1 MKILVTGCA
10 GFIGSHTVEYLLSQG
25 VEVIGIDNFDNFYSR
40 EIKLQNLSASHVSPL
55 FTFVEGDICSSS
67 DLSNLPSGISGVI
80 HLAARAG
87 VRPSILNPEAY
98 IHTNISGTQNIL
110 SWMGKRKIRNLVF
123 ASSSS
128 VYGDV
133 TPLPFREDALV
144 AEPVSPYAWTKRCG
158 ELMTF
163 TAHHLNQLSV
173 VNLRIFTA
181 YGPRQ
186 RPDLAIRKFTEL
198 IERGEAIPVY
208 GDGSTARDYTFVQ
221 DLVLGIWKA
230 LVFTQQAK
238 PVYEI
243 INLGSQNPVSLS
255 ELIRIIGKVL
265 GREPVLNYL
274 PMQPGDVIQ
283 TFADTGKAARLL
295 NYSATCTLEKGIEE
309 FYIWMKTPQVS

>member
-186 RPDLAIRKFTEL
+186 RPDLAIRKFQNL
-198 IERGEAIPVY
+198 LSGERQFQSMEMEA
-208 GDGSTARDYTFVQ
+208 
-221 DLVLGIWKA
+221 
-230 LVFTQQAK
+230 QQ
-238 PVYEI
+238 EI
-243 INLGSQNPVSLS
+243 IPSFRIWSWESGRPWFSLNKRNPCMKSSTSEVRTRFPCQNSSGLS
-255 ELIRIIGKVL
+255 ERCW
-265 GREPVLNYL
+265 
-274 PMQPGDVIQ
+274 
-283 TFADTGKAARLL
+283 A
-295 NYSATCTLEKGIEE
+295 
-309 FYIWMKTPQVS
+309 VSRF